1 MSRPA
6 CDFKALDINPQS
18 RAVVRLER
26 RTADLVRTAVDPH
39 QHRQMVGLER
49 RPHVDG
55 QAVLVDGADIRRFTL
70 ESLRSQISVV
80 LQDTVL
86 FSGTVAFN
94 IAYGREHTTR
104 DEIVEAA
111 IKANADQFIRE
122 LPDGYETMLGERAAN
137 LSGGQRQRIAIA
149 RAFIRRTP
157 ILILDEPTTGL
168 DATASELVLRGLDTL
183 IRGQTTIIISHNLNL
198 IRAAD
203 TIVVV
208 NEGQIVQV
216 GTHRRLL
223 RQGGQYADFYAK
235 QNSSVMGGRPADRS
249 KEDGNTRTRARQWV
263 ALPP

>member
-1 MSRPA
+1 
-6 CDFKALDINPQS
+6 
-18 RAVVRLER
+18 
-26 RTADLVRTAVDPH
+26 
-39 QHRQMVGLER
+39 
-49 RPHVDG
+49 
-55 QAVLVDGADIRRFTL
+55 
-70 ESLRSQISVV
+70 V
-80 LQDTVL
+80 LQETLL
-86 FSGTVAFN
+86 FHGSVWSN
-94 IAYGREHTTR
+94 IAYGKPDATD
-104 DEIVEAA
+104 DEILRAA
-111 IKANADQFIRE
+111 EIANASEFIE
-122 LPDGYETMLGERAAN
+122 KMPDGYDTIIGERGVT

-168 DATASELVLRGLDTL
+168 DATASELVLRGLETL
-183 IRGQTTIIISHNLNL
+183 IRKQTTIIISHNLNL